1 MKDFWKMFLAAL
13 LAIIVGSIVTGLLS
27 FLFFIFTMAQ
37 IASFSSLQGES
48 EYVVPNHSVLRLDF
62 TEVKE
67 VTVTYRNPWDSYLN
81 DSGNGQAVSLTQLLN
96 AIDNAKKNPKI
107 DGIYLT
113 ASAPVA
119 GMASLSEIRQRLLDF
134 RKSGKFVVAYADNYA
149 QAGYY
154 LASAADELYLNPQ
167 GAVDL
172 HGIAS
177 TTLFYKQTLAKLGV
191 EMNVFK
197 VGTYKG
203 AVEPYTNTQLSDAN
217 REQMNSFTQALWS
230 EILKDISVSR
240 NIEATALNAMVD
252 EAPLFYTAKE
262 YMQNKLVDTVL
273 YSREMKGVLNSYLD
287 QDEDES
293 ISFVSVGEM
302 NRARAIS
309 RNRGIEGLVKV
320 IYAEGNIIDGDDGV
334 SGYGNINRTLA
345 SELIRVAEDDDI
357 DAVVMRVNSP
367 GGSAFVSDVIWD
379 AVEYVKSRKPIVI
392 SMGDYAASG
401 GYYISC
407 AANYIYAEPGT
418 ITGSI
423 GIFGMFPSFAGTAE
437 KIALTY
443 DGVKTNQY
451 ADLGNALRPL
461 TDGEKALFQK
471 MVEQGY
477 DTFITRVANGRN
489 LSKAMVDS
497 IGQGRVWTG
506 EQALE
511 RKLIDAMGGLD
522 DAIVKAAA
530 LAKMTNYKVVYNDR
544 AELSWKKMLRSFGIS
559 TTRATLNEFFTNDE
573 IEAVRR
579 ARLLRSMT
587 GAQAIIPYMVNF

>member
-62 TEVKE
+62 TEVRE
-67 VTVTYRNPWDSYLN
+67 VTYRNPWDSYLN
-81 DSGNGQAVSLTQLLN
+81 NGNDQAVSLTQLLN

-309 RNRGIEGLVKV
+309 RNRGIDGLVKV

-379 AVEYVKSRKPIVI
+379 AVEYVKSLKPIVI

-511 RKLIDAMGGLD
+511 RKLVDAMGGLD

>member
-27 FLFFIFTMAQ
+27 FLFFIFTIAQ

-67 VTVTYRNPWDSYLN
+67 VTYRNPWDSYLN
-81 DSGNGQAVSLTQLLN
+81 DGGNGQAVSLTQLLN

-230 EILKDISVSR
+230 EILKDIFVSR

-309 RNRGIEGLVKV
+309 RNRDIDGLVKV

-334 SGYGNINRTLA
+334 SSYGNINRTLA
-345 SELIRVAEDDDI
+345 GELIRVAEDDDI

-379 AVEYVKSRKPIVI
+379 AVEYVKSLKPIVI

-489 LSKAMVDS
+489 LSKAMVDG

-511 RKLIDAMGGLD
+511 RKLVDAMGGLD

>member
-67 VTVTYRNPWDSYLN
+67 VTYRNPWDSYLN
-81 DSGNGQAVSLTQLLN
+81 NGNDQAVSLTQLLN

-230 EILKDISVSR
+230 EFLKDISVSR

-273 YSREMKGVLNSYLD
+273 YSREMKGLLNSYLD

-309 RNRGIEGLVKV
+309 RNRGIDGLVKV

-379 AVEYVKSRKPIVI
+379 AVEYVKSLKPIVI

-511 RKLIDAMGGLD
+511 RKLVDAMGGLD

>member
-67 VTVTYRNPWDSYLN
+67 VTYRNPWDSYLN
-81 DSGNGQAVSLTQLLN
+81 NGNDQAVSLTQLLN

-230 EILKDISVSR
+230 EFMKDISVSR

-309 RNRGIEGLVKV
+309 RNRGIDGLVKV

-345 SELIRVAEDDDI
+345 GKLIRVADDDDI

-511 RKLIDAMGGLD
+511 RKLVDAMGGLD

>member
-67 VTVTYRNPWDSYLN
+67 VTYRNPWDSYLN
-81 DSGNGQAVSLTQLLN
+81 NGNDQAVSLTQLLN

-113 ASAPVA
+113 SSAPVA

-154 LASAADELYLNPQ
+154 LASVADELYLNPQ

-273 YSREMKGVLNSYLD
+273 YSREMKSVLNSYLD

-309 RNRGIEGLVKV
+309 RNRGIDGVVKV

-334 SGYGNINRTLA
+334 SGYGNITRTLA
-345 SELIRVAEDDDI
+345 GKLIRVAEDDDI

-511 RKLIDAMGGLD
+511 RKLVDAMGGLD

>member
-67 VTVTYRNPWDSYLN
+67 VTYRNPWDSYLN
-81 DSGNGQAVSLTQLLN
+81 NGNDQAVSLTQLLN

-273 YSREMKGVLNSYLD
+273 YSREMKSVLNSYLD

-309 RNRGIEGLVKV
+309 RNRGIDGLVKV

-511 RKLIDAMGGLD
+511 RKLVDAMGGLD

-544 AELSWKKMLRSFGIS
+544 AELSWKKRLRSFGIS

>member
-67 VTVTYRNPWDSYLN
+67 VTYRNPWDSYLN

-273 YSREMKGVLNSYLD
+273 YSREMKSVLNSYLD

-309 RNRGIEGLVKV
+309 RNRGIDGLVKV
-320 IYAEGNIIDGDDGV
+320 IYAEGNIIDGDNGV
-334 SGYGNINRTLA
+334 SGYGNITRTLA
-345 SELIRVAEDDDI
+345 GKLIRVAEDDDI

-379 AVEYVKSRKPIVI
+379 AVEYVKSLKPIVI

-511 RKLIDAMGGLD
+511 RKLVDAMGGLD

>member
-13 LAIIVGSIVTGLLS
+13 LAIIVGGIVTGLLS

-67 VTVTYRNPWDSYLN
+67 VTYRNPWDSYLN
-81 DSGNGQAVSLTQLLN
+81 NGNDQAVSLTQLLN

-230 EILKDISVSR
+230 EFMKDISVSR

-309 RNRGIEGLVKV
+309 RNKGIDGLVKV

-345 SELIRVAEDDDI
+345 GKLIRVADDDDI

-511 RKLIDAMGGLD
+511 RKLVDAMGGLD

>member
-67 VTVTYRNPWDSYLN
+67 VTYRNPWDSYLN

-203 AVEPYTNTQLSDAN
+203 AVEPYTDTQLSDAN

-309 RNRGIEGLVKV
+309 RNRGIDGLVKV

-511 RKLIDAMGGLD
+511 RKLVDAMGGLD

>member
-27 FLFFIFTMAQ
+27 FLFFIFTIAQ

-67 VTVTYRNPWDSYLN
+67 VTYRNPWDSYLN
-81 DSGNGQAVSLTQLLN
+81 DGGNGQAVSLTQLLN

-230 EILKDISVSR
+230 EILKDIFVSR

-309 RNRGIEGLVKV
+309 RNRGIDGLVKV

-334 SGYGNINRTLA
+334 SGYGNITQTLA
-345 SELIRVAEDDDI
+345 GKLIRVAEDDDI

-379 AVEYVKSRKPIVI
+379 AVEYVKSLKPIVI

-511 RKLIDAMGGLD
+511 RKLVDAMGGLD

-559 TTRATLNEFFTNDE
+559 TTRATLNEFFTNEE

>member
-67 VTVTYRNPWDSYLN
+67 VTYRNPWDSYLN
-81 DSGNGQAVSLTQLLN
+81 NGNDQAVSLTQLLN

-113 ASAPVA
+113 SSAPVA

-203 AVEPYTNTQLSDAN
+203 AVEPYTNMQLSDAN
-217 REQMNSFTQALWS
+217 REQMNSFTQALWT

-309 RNRGIEGLVKV
+309 RNRGIDGLVKV

-334 SGYGNINRTLA
+334 SGYGNITRTLA
-345 SELIRVAEDDDI
+345 GKLIRVAEDDDI

-511 RKLIDAMGGLD
+511 RKLVDAMGGLD

>member
-67 VTVTYRNPWDSYLN
+67 VTYRNPWDSYLN
-81 DSGNGQAVSLTQLLN
+81 NGNDQAVSLTQLLN

-309 RNRGIEGLVKV
+309 RNRGIDGLVKV

-511 RKLIDAMGGLD
+511 RKLVDAMGGLD

>member
-67 VTVTYRNPWDSYLN
+67 VTYRNPWDSYLN
-81 DSGNGQAVSLTQLLN
+81 NGNDQAVSLTQLLN

-230 EILKDISVSR
+230 EFMKDISVSR

-273 YSREMKGVLNSYLD
+273 YSREMKSVLNSYLD

-302 NRARAIS
+302 NRARAIP
-309 RNRGIEGLVKV
+309 RNRGIDGLVKV

-511 RKLIDAMGGLD
+511 RKLVDAMGGLD

>member
-67 VTVTYRNPWDSYLN
+67 VTYRNPWDSYLN
-81 DSGNGQAVSLTQLLN
+81 NGNDQAVSLTQLLN

-240 NIEATALNAMVD
+240 NIETTALNAMVD

-302 NRARAIS
+302 NRARSIS
-309 RNRGIEGLVKV
+309 RNRGIDGLVKV

-511 RKLIDAMGGLD
+511 RKLVDAMGGLD
-522 DAIVKAAA
+522 EAIVKAAA
-530 LAKMTNYKVVYNDR
+530 LAKITNYKVVYNDR

>member
-27 FLFFIFTMAQ
+27 FLFFIFTIAQ

-67 VTVTYRNPWDSYLN
+67 VTYRNPWDSYLN
-81 DSGNGQAVSLTQLLN
+81 NGNDQAVSLTQLLN

-230 EILKDISVSR
+230 EILKDIFVSR

-309 RNRGIEGLVKV
+309 RNRGIDGLVKV

-379 AVEYVKSRKPIVI
+379 AVEYVKSLKPIVI

-511 RKLIDAMGGLD
+511 RKLVDAMGGLD

>member
-67 VTVTYRNPWDSYLN
+67 VTYRNPWDSYLN

-113 ASAPVA
+113 ASAPGA

-203 AVEPYTNTQLSDAN
+203 AVEPYTNMQLSDAN

-309 RNRGIEGLVKV
+309 RNRGIDGLVKV

-334 SGYGNINRTLA
+334 SGYGNITRTLA
-345 SELIRVAEDDDI
+345 GKLIRVAEDDDI

-511 RKLIDAMGGLD
+511 RKLVDAMGGLD

>member
-67 VTVTYRNPWDSYLN
+67 VTYRNTWDLYLN
-81 DSGNGQAVSLTQLLN
+81 DSGNGQAESLTQLLN

-309 RNRGIEGLVKV
+309 RNRGIDGLVKV

-511 RKLIDAMGGLD
+511 RKLVDAMGGLD

-587 GAQAIIPYMVNF
+587 GAQAIIPYLVNF

>member
-67 VTVTYRNPWDSYLN
+67 VTYRNPWDSYLN

-177 TTLFYKQTLAKLGV
+177 TTFFYKQTLAKLGV

-309 RNRGIEGLVKV
+309 RNRGIDGLVKV
-320 IYAEGNIIDGDDGV
+320 IYAEGNIIDGDNGV
-334 SGYGNINRTLA
+334 SGYGNITRTLA
-345 SELIRVAEDDDI
+345 GKLIRVAEDDDI

-451 ADLGNALRPL
+451 SDLGNALRPL

-511 RKLIDAMGGLD
+511 RKLVDAMGGLD

>member
-67 VTVTYRNPWDSYLN
+67 VTYRNPWDSYLN
-81 DSGNGQAVSLTQLLN
+81 NGNDQAVSLTQLLN

-230 EILKDISVSR
+230 EILRDISVSR

-293 ISFVSVGEM
+293 IPFVSVGEM

-309 RNRGIEGLVKV
+309 RNRGIDGLVKV

-511 RKLIDAMGGLD
+511 RKLVDAMGGLD

-530 LAKMTNYKVVYNDR
+530 LAKMTNYKVVYYDR

>member
-67 VTVTYRNPWDSYLN
+67 VTYRNPWDSYLN
-81 DSGNGQAVSLTQLLN
+81 NGNDQAVSLTQLLN

-309 RNRGIEGLVKV
+309 RNRGIDGLVKV
-320 IYAEGNIIDGDDGV
+320 IYAEGNIIDGDDVV

-511 RKLIDAMGGLD
+511 RKLVDAMGGLD

-544 AELSWKKMLRSFGIS
+544 AELSWIKMLRSFGIS

>member
-67 VTVTYRNPWDSYLN
+67 VTYRNPWDSYLN
-81 DSGNGQAVSLTQLLN
+81 NGNDQAVSLTQLLN

-309 RNRGIEGLVKV
+309 RNRGIDGLVKV

-334 SGYGNINRTLA
+334 SRYGNINRTLA

-379 AVEYVKSRKPIVI
+379 AVEYVKSLKPIVI

-511 RKLIDAMGGLD
+511 RKLVDAMGGLD

>member
-67 VTVTYRNPWDSYLN
+67 VTYRNPWDSYLN

-203 AVEPYTNTQLSDAN
+203 AVEPYTNMQLSDAN

-309 RNRGIEGLVKV
+309 RNRGIDGLVKV

-334 SGYGNINRTLA
+334 SRYGNINRTLA

-511 RKLIDAMGGLD
+511 RKLVDAMGGLD

>member
-67 VTVTYRNPWDSYLN
+67 VTYRNPWDSYLN
-81 DSGNGQAVSLTQLLN
+81 NGNDQAVSLTQLLN

-203 AVEPYTNTQLSDAN
+203 AVEPYTNMQLSDAN

-309 RNRGIEGLVKV
+309 RNRGIDGLVKV

-334 SGYGNINRTLA
+334 SSYGNINRTLA

-379 AVEYVKSRKPIVI
+379 AVEYVKSLKPIVI

-511 RKLIDAMGGLD
+511 RKLVDAMGGLD

>member
-67 VTVTYRNPWDSYLN
+67 VTYRNPWDSYLN
-81 DSGNGQAVSLTQLLN
+81 NGNDQAVSLTQLLN

-230 EILKDISVSR
+230 EFMKDISVSR

-309 RNRGIEGLVKV
+309 RNKGIDGLVKV

-345 SELIRVAEDDDI
+345 GKLIRVADDDDI

-477 DTFITRVANGRN
+477 DTFITRIANGRN

-511 RKLIDAMGGLD
+511 RKLVDAMGGLD

>member
-67 VTVTYRNPWDSYLN
+67 VTYRNPWDSYLN
-81 DSGNGQAVSLTQLLN
+81 NGNDQAVSLTQLLN

-230 EILKDISVSR
+230 EFLKDISVSR

-262 YMQNKLVDTVL
+262 YMQNKLIDTVL
-273 YSREMKGVLNSYLD
+273 YSREMKGLLNSYLD

-309 RNRGIEGLVKV
+309 RNRGIDGLVKV

-345 SELIRVAEDDDI
+345 SELIRVADDDDI

-511 RKLIDAMGGLD
+511 RKLVDAMGGLD

>member
-27 FLFFIFTMAQ
+27 FLFFIFTIAQ
-37 IASFSSLQGES
+37 ISTFSSLQGES

-67 VTVTYRNPWDSYLN
+67 VTYRNPWDSYLN
-81 DSGNGQAVSLTQLLN
+81 DSGNDQAVSLTQLLN

-203 AVEPYTNTQLSDAN
+203 AVEPYINTQLSDAN

-240 NIEATALNAMVD
+240 NIEATAMNAMVD

-309 RNRGIEGLVKV
+309 RNRGIDGLVKV

-334 SGYGNINRTLA
+334 SGYGNISRTLA

-511 RKLIDAMGGLD
+511 RKLVDAMGGLD

-587 GAQAIIPYMVNF
+587 GAQAIIPYMINF

>member
-67 VTVTYRNPWDSYLN
+67 VTYRNPWDSYLN
-81 DSGNGQAVSLTQLLN
+81 NGNDQAVSLTQLLN

-203 AVEPYTNTQLSDAN
+203 AVEPYTNMQLSDAN

-309 RNRGIEGLVKV
+309 RNRGIDGLVKV

-379 AVEYVKSRKPIVI
+379 AVEYVKSLKPIVI

-511 RKLIDAMGGLD
+511 RKLVDAMGGLD

>member
-67 VTVTYRNPWDSYLN
+67 VTHRNPWDSYLN
-81 DSGNGQAVSLTQLLN
+81 NGNDQAVSLTQLLN

-309 RNRGIEGLVKV
+309 RNRDIDGLVKV

-379 AVEYVKSRKPIVI
+379 AVEYVKSLKPIVI

-511 RKLIDAMGGLD
+511 RKLVDAMGGLD

>member
-27 FLFFIFTMAQ
+27 FLFFIFTIAQ

-67 VTVTYRNPWDSYLN
+67 VTYRNPWDSYLN
-81 DSGNGQAVSLTQLLN
+81 DGGNGQAVSLTQLLN

-230 EILKDISVSR
+230 EILKDIFVSR

-309 RNRGIEGLVKV
+309 RNRGIDGLVKV

-511 RKLIDAMGGLD
+511 RKLVDAMGGLD

>member
-27 FLFFIFTMAQ
+27 FLFFIFTIAQ

-67 VTVTYRNPWDSYLN
+67 VTYRNPWDSYLN
-81 DSGNGQAVSLTQLLN
+81 NGNDQAVSLTQLLN

-230 EILKDISVSR
+230 EFLKDISVSR

-273 YSREMKGVLNSYLD
+273 YSREMKGLLNSYLD

-309 RNRGIEGLVKV
+309 RNRGIDGLVKV

-379 AVEYVKSRKPIVI
+379 AVEYVKSLKPIVI

-511 RKLIDAMGGLD
+511 RKLVDAMGGLD

>member
-1 MKDFWKMFLAAL
+1 M
-13 LAIIVGSIVTGLLS
+13 
-27 FLFFIFTMAQ
+27 
-37 IASFSSLQGES
+37 
-48 EYVVPNHSVLRLDF
+48 
-62 TEVKE
+62 
-67 VTVTYRNPWDSYLN
+67 
-81 DSGNGQAVSLTQLLN
+81 
-96 AIDNAKKNPKI
+96 
-107 DGIYLT
+107 
-113 ASAPVA
+113 
-119 GMASLSEIRQRLLDF
+119 
-134 RKSGKFVVAYADNYA
+134 
-149 QAGYY
+149 
-154 LASAADELYLNPQ
+154 
-167 GAVDL
+167 
-172 HGIAS
+172 
-177 TTLFYKQTLAKLGV
+177 
-191 EMNVFK
+191 
-197 VGTYKG
+197 
-203 AVEPYTNTQLSDAN
+203 
-217 REQMNSFTQALWS
+217 
-230 EILKDISVSR
+230 
-240 NIEATALNAMVD
+240 
-252 EAPLFYTAKE
+252 
-262 YMQNKLVDTVL
+262 
-273 YSREMKGVLNSYLD
+273 
-287 QDEDES
+287 
-293 ISFVSVGEM
+293 
-302 NRARAIS
+302 
-309 RNRGIEGLVKV
+309 
-320 IYAEGNIIDGDDGV
+320 
-334 SGYGNINRTLA
+334 
-345 SELIRVAEDDDI
+345 
-357 DAVVMRVNSP
+357 
-367 GGSAFVSDVIWD
+367 SDVIWD
-379 AVEYVKSRKPIVI
+379 AVEYVKSLKPIVI

-423 GIFGMFPSFAGTAE
+423 GIFGMFPPFAGTAE

-511 RKLIDAMGGLD
+511 RKLVDAMGGLD

>member
-67 VTVTYRNPWDSYLN
+67 VTYRNPWDSYLN
-81 DSGNGQAVSLTQLLN
+81 NGNDQAVSLTQLLN

-113 ASAPVA
+113 SSAPVA

-309 RNRGIEGLVKV
+309 RNRGIDGLVKV

-334 SGYGNINRTLA
+334 SGYGNITRTLA
-345 SELIRVAEDDDI
+345 GKLIRVAEDDDI

-511 RKLIDAMGGLD
+511 RKLVDAMGGLD

>member
-67 VTVTYRNPWDSYLN
+67 VTYRNPWDSYLN
-81 DSGNGQAVSLTQLLN
+81 NGNDQAVSLTQLLN

-309 RNRGIEGLVKV
+309 RNRGIDGLVKV

-334 SGYGNINRTLA
+334 SGYGNITRTLA
-345 SELIRVAEDDDI
+345 GKLIRVAEDDDI

-511 RKLIDAMGGLD
+511 RKLVDAMGGLD

>member
-67 VTVTYRNPWDSYLN
+67 VTYRNPWDSYLN
-81 DSGNGQAVSLTQLLN
+81 NGNDQAVSLTQLLN

-113 ASAPVA
+113 SSAPVA

-203 AVEPYTNTQLSDAN
+203 AVEPYTNMQLSDAN
-217 REQMNSFTQALWS
+217 REQMNSFTQALWT

-309 RNRGIEGLVKV
+309 RNRGIDGLVKV

-334 SGYGNINRTLA
+334 SGYGNITRTLA
-345 SELIRVAEDDDI
+345 GKLIRVAEDADI

-511 RKLIDAMGGLD
+511 RKLVDAMGGLD

>member
-67 VTVTYRNPWDSYLN
+67 VTYRNPWDSYLN
-81 DSGNGQAVSLTQLLN
+81 DGGNGQAVSLTQLLN

-302 NRARAIS
+302 NRARAFS
-309 RNRGIEGLVKV
+309 RNRGIDGLVKV

-379 AVEYVKSRKPIVI
+379 AVEYVKSLKPIVI

-443 DGVKTNQY
+443 DGVKTNQN

-511 RKLIDAMGGLD
+511 RKLVDAMGGLD

>member
-67 VTVTYRNPWDSYLN
+67 VTYRNPWDSYLN
-81 DSGNGQAVSLTQLLN
+81 NGNDQAVSLTQLLN

-113 ASAPVA
+113 SSAPVA

-309 RNRGIEGLVKV
+309 RNRGIDGLVKV

-379 AVEYVKSRKPIVI
+379 AVEYVKSLKPIVI

-511 RKLIDAMGGLD
+511 RKLVDAMGGLD

>member
-27 FLFFIFTMAQ
+27 FLFFIFTIAQ

-67 VTVTYRNPWDSYLN
+67 VTYRNPWDSYLN

-309 RNRGIEGLVKV
+309 RNRGIDGLVKV

-334 SGYGNINRTLA
+334 SGYGNITRTLA
-345 SELIRVAEDDDI
+345 GKLIRVAEDDDI

-511 RKLIDAMGGLD
+511 RKLVDAMGGLD

>member
-67 VTVTYRNPWDSYLN
+67 VTYRNPWDSYLN
-81 DSGNGQAVSLTQLLN
+81 NGNDQAVSLTQLLN

-240 NIEATALNAMVD
+240 NIETTALNAMVD

-302 NRARAIS
+302 NRARSIS
-309 RNRGIEGLVKV
+309 RNRGIDGLVKV

-334 SGYGNINRTLA
+334 SGYGNITRTLA

-506 EQALE
+506 EQELE
-511 RKLIDAMGGLD
+511 RKLVDAMGGLD
-522 DAIVKAAA
+522 EAIVKAAA
-530 LAKMTNYKVVYNDR
+530 LAKITNYKVVYNDR

>member
-67 VTVTYRNPWDSYLN
+67 VTYRNPWDSYLN

-309 RNRGIEGLVKV
+309 RNRGIDGLVKV

-443 DGVKTNQY
+443 DGIKTNQY

-511 RKLIDAMGGLD
+511 RKLVDAMGGLD